1 MRVRP
6 TERGLQH
13 PVDNIEGQIRA
24 NLQPTPDRWFRV
36 PEIDPHHEA
45 LQLWER
51 GSAQLGASRSWLFSR
66 SDTEARQS
74 AGELSKVI
82 ELSSADDRVEL
93 AQQVSLAVVLAHAR
107 TVPPN
112 ARPTAAT
119 RPIVI
124 CGDVRGRERPSRS
137 TSRRSVEFGRSSR
150 CCPTGASLSAPP
162 ARPARRTRGVP
173 RHRRDPLGRRC
184 RRATAG

>member
-6 TERGLQH
+6 TERGLKH
-13 PVDNIEGQIRA
+13 PVDDIEGQIRA

-45 LQLWER
+45 PRLCEPQPTQLW
-51 GSAQLGASRSWLFSR
+51 ASRPCLFSR

-74 AGELSKVI
+74 ASELSKVI

-112 ARPTAAT
+112 VRPTAWA
-119 RPIVI
+119 RP
-124 CGDVRGRERPSRS
+124 G
-137 TSRRSVEFGRSSR
+137 
-150 CCPTGASLSAPP
+150 PP
-162 ARPARRTRGVP
+162 AGRTAGQRPCRQ
-173 RHRRDPLGRRC
+173 
-184 RRATAG
+184 RRAAVVVRLAAADGPRELKRRIPMLALEHPVEARLKRARQPKTV

>member
-1 MRVRP
+1 
-6 TERGLQH
+6 
-13 PVDNIEGQIRA
+13 VDNIEGQIRA
-24 NLQPTPDRWFRV
+24 NLQSTPDRWFRV

-66 SDTEARQS
+66 SDTEGRQS

-107 TVPPN
+107 TVPLN
-112 ARPTAAT
+112 VGPTAEQNG
-119 RPIVI
+119 VI
-124 CGDVRGRERPSRS
+124 CGHIDPDEIGVCSAIRS
-137 TSRRSVEFGRSSR
+137 
-150 CCPTGASLSAPP
+150 
-162 ARPARRTRGVP
+162 
-173 RHRRDPLGRRC
+173 
-184 RRATAG
+184 

>member
-24 NLQPTPDRWFRV
+24 NLQSTPDRWFRV

-45 LQLWER
+45 LQLCEP
-51 GSAQLGASRSWLFSR
+51 GPAQLGASRPCLFSR
-66 SDTEARQS
+66 PHTEARQS
-74 AGELSKVI
+74 ASELSKVI

-107 TVPPN
+107 TVPLNVKPTS
-112 ARPTAAT
+112 ATGALLRSLLSESAPCAEVGLPGRRRFQPVMPSWCRHGPCVPTA
-119 RPIVI
+119 P
-124 CGDVRGRERPSRS
+124 
-137 TSRRSVEFGRSSR
+137 RRV
-150 CCPTGASLSAPP
+150 C
-162 ARPARRTRGVP
+162 
-173 RHRRDPLGRRC
+173 RRC
-184 RRATAG
+184 REARRSRPVRGDGRPRVERS

>member
-6 TERGLQH
+6 AERGLQH

-124 CGDVRGRERPSRS
+124 CGDVRAGSDHRGLRPAEASSLADPLDAARPVLRS
-137 TSRRSVEFGRSSR
+137 L
-150 CCPTGASLSAPP
+150 ALP
-162 ARPARRTRGVP
+162 ARPARRTRG
-173 RHRRDPLGRRC
+173 GC
-184 RRATAG
+184 RV